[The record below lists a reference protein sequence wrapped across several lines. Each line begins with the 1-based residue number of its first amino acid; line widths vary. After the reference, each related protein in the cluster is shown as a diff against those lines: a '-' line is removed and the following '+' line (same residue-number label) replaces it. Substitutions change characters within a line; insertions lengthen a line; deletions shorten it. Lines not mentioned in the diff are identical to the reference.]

1 MHGFFFTSK
10 LGQGLFTQLLL
21 FFIYRLVHNIS
32 GKMPLQF
39 TEARGEVFKYF
50 VLSDS
55 NPKSK
60 DIQLSIN

>member
-1 MHGFFFTSK
+1 MAFSK

-21 FFIYRLVHNIS
+21 FLIYRLVHKIS
-32 GKMPLQF
+32 ENMLLQF
-39 TEARGEVFKYF
+39 TEARGEVFKYL

-60 DIQLSIN
+60 DIQLTIN